1 MRIGKSAESGR
12 PWRSALW
19 IVSILVGLWLISP
32 AFFAQHVE
40 GFTANIK
47 AAAVTANR
55 GELMRSDLLYPVVT
69 EFIYFTRGGLVAIL
83 RASDALFGDVG
94 DLDFRLLMIMSL
106 GLLLWGSVVVAA
118 RASEVR
124 PWQALVAILLVPGIT
139 ETAFFLNDNLP
150 SAALAVAAMALAAC
164 SDRRLAYV
172 ASGCLAGAAVLCRP
186 DAILIAPAVAG
197 LIWMRHAQLRPL
209 AVRLLYVLAGAAGI
223 VALGAAWLGVTPLD
237 AYLISDNF
245 MPPAGGY
252 TRQIVLL
259 MFFGAASGLLL
270 AIGLVASV
278 RWSRER
284 RDRYRW
290 LAVFLLVPAV
300 IVAAGLKISV
310 EIRYVYPLL
319 APFVAVHGGRGLAA
333 LAEGLKGRYRGP
345 AMAASAAL
353 ILLAI
358 APPFPVAVRDG
369 PRAAVGR
376 LWMPLLWWRWEKA
389 MAANFRTVDRLVAA
403 AHEAPRTLV
412 ISTHFNDDFFL
423 KQRLLAAGFRAVEP
437 ERVLKCSGFSLY
449 AKGPRLVAQIR
460 GETQYGLIRV
470 SQPRL
475 RALLLHRSLSCR
487 TLHEFDQA
495 FLTVYGEDIRST
507 FAERFS
513 PEVYAALLPRVGHQ
527 GPAGTAFNTASL
539 FTVTPWRPVA
549 AAADVP
555 QYQRLGRLHAFAL
568 SRAELAALH
577 RDAGAY
583 SRKPAGVGFDRGTSF
598 ERFEQ
603 AYARRCKDPSQAR
616 LRDLPLC
623 LPQP

>member
-1 MRIGKSAESGR
+1 MTTNRAESGR
-12 PWRSALW
+12 TWRFALW
-19 IVSILVGLWLISP
+19 IGGILVGLWLVSP

-40 GFTANIK
+40 GYTTNIK
-47 AAAVTANR
+47 AAAVAANR

-69 EFIYFTRGGLVAIL
+69 EFIYFTRAGLVAIL
-83 RASDALFGDVG
+83 RASDGLFGDVG
-94 DLDFRLLMIMSL
+94 DLDFRLLMIISL

-118 RASEVR
+118 RAGQVR
-124 PWQALVAILLVPGIT
+124 AWQALVAILLVPGIT

-150 SAALAVAAMALAAC
+150 SAALAVAAMALAAS
-164 SDRRLAYV
+164 SDRRLVYV
-172 ASGCLAGAAVLCRP
+172 ASGCLVGAAVLCRL
-186 DAILIAPAVAG
+186 DAILLAPAVAG
-197 LIWMRHAQLRPL
+197 QIWMRHARLRPL
-209 AVRLLYVLAGAAGI
+209 AIKLLYPLGGFAGI
-223 VALGAAWLGVTPLD
+223 LALGAAALGATPLD
-237 AYLISDNF
+237 AYLISNTF
-245 MPPAGGY
+245 MPPMGPF

-259 MFFGAASGLLL
+259 LFFGATGGLLL

-278 RWSRER
+278 RWSRGR
-284 RDRYRW
+284 TDRYRW
-290 LAVFLLVPAV
+290 LAVFVLVPAV
-300 IVAAGLKISV
+300 IVAAGLKISG
-310 EIRYVYPLL
+310 EIRYLYPLL
-319 APFVAVHGGRGLAA
+319 TPFVALHGGRGLVA
-333 LAEGLKGRYRGP
+333 LVEGIKGGKYPGL

-353 ILLAI
+353 LLLAV

-369 PRAAVGR
+369 PRAVVGR
-376 LWMPLLWWRWEKA
+376 VWMPLLWWRWEHA

-403 AHEAPRTLV
+403 THDAPRTLV
-412 ISTHFNDDFFL
+412 VSTHFNDDFFL

-449 AKGPRLVAQIR
+449 AKGPRLVAQVR
-460 GETQYGLIRV
+460 GENQYGLIRV

-487 TLHEFDQA
+487 ALHEFDQA

-539 FTVTPWRPVA
+539 FTGTPWRPVA

-555 QYQRLGRLHAFAL
+555 QYQRLGRLQAFAL
-568 SRAELAALH
+568 SRVELAALH

-583 SRKPAGVGFDRGTSF
+583 SRNPAGVGLDRGTSF
-598 ERFEQ
+598 VRFEQ

-616 LRDLPLC
+616 MRDLPLC
-623 LPQP
+623 WPQP